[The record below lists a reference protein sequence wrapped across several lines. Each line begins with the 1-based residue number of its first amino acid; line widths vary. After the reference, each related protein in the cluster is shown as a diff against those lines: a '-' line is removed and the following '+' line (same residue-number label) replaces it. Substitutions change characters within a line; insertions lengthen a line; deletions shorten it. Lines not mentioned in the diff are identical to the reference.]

1 MSIFLKNYKVIS
13 EQSALKYS
21 VVSALP
27 NVMIN
32 KQGESTNENYT
43 WNFVTSVFV
52 KQCEKNIE
60 IEYDFSDSEFI
71 RDITF
76 EDKLIGTLQWGDDV
90 LNAEKVMSFQ
100 YNEDTKKLN
109 LTIKLPV
116 GKTKPTLLSWNIFI
130 NDGMYICSVNGCTP
144 DN

>member
-27 NVMIN
+27 NAMIN
-32 KQGESTNENYT
+32 EQGESTSQNYT

-71 RDITF
+71 KDITF
-76 EDKLIGTLQWGDDV
+76 EDKLMGTLQWGNDV

-116 GKTKPTLLSWNIFI
+116 GKTKQTLLSWNIFI
-130 NDGMYICSVNGCTP
+130 NDIIPACPYDYC
-144 DN
+144 

>member
-32 KQGESTNENYT
+32 EQGESTNENYT

-60 IEYDFSDSEFI
+60 IEYDFSDS
-71 RDITF
+71 
-76 EDKLIGTLQWGDDV
+76 KLSL
-90 LNAEKVMSFQ
+90 
-100 YNEDTKKLN
+100 
-109 LTIKLPV
+109 
-116 GKTKPTLLSWNIFI
+116 
-130 NDGMYICSVNGCTP
+130 
-144 DN
+144 

>member
-1 MSIFLKNYKVIS
+1 MSIFLNNYKVTS
-13 EQSALKYS
+13 KQSALKYS

-32 KQGESTNENYT
+32 EQGESTNENYT

-71 RDITF
+71 KDITF
-76 EDKLIGTLQWGDDV
+76 EDKLMGTLQWGDDV

-109 LTIKLPV
+109 LTIKVPV

-130 NDGMYICSVNGCTP
+130 NDIIPPCPYDYCGP
-144 DN
+144 